1 MEPFLPPDIHFIQRG
16 WVNSNNIVLD
26 GRDGP
31 VIVDTGHIICV
42 EETLQLLRQHG
53 VEPETIQLI
62 VNTHCHWDHLGANGA
77 IRELSGALTA
87 TGSQT
92 AVILRQN
99 DRQAMWLD
107 YFGAE
112 TPPVSVEISWQDGEV
127 VSLGN
132 YDFEVIATPGHAPD
146 SISLYQ
152 PESRL
157 LISADAF
164 HDGDCGILNTAVHGP
179 QVLDEAIDT
188 VSRLKQYDIAV
199 ALPGHGDLIT
209 NPSASLE
216 RLDHK
221 LARFKN
227 NPEKMARH
235 LLRRVAM
242 TGLLLMQP
250 ISRDDFIADAEVRPW
265 PHDYAHLAGFAD
277 SQTMLNHLLDTFVK
291 RGLVIEQDDKLVSLV
306 PR

>member
-1 MEPFLPPDIHFIQRG
+1 MEPFLPPDIHFMQRG
-16 WVNSNNIVLD
+16 WINSNHIILD
-26 GRDGP
+26 GRAGP
-31 VIVDTGHIICV
+31 VIIDTGHIIYV
-42 EETLQLLRQHG
+42 EETLQLLRQVG
-53 VEPETIQLI
+53 VEPAGIQMI

-77 IRELSGALTA
+77 IGELSGAVTA

-112 TPPVSVEISWQDGEV
+112 MPPVSVDITWQDGEV

-146 SISLYQ
+146 AISLYQ
-152 PESRL
+152 PETRL
-157 LISADAF
+157 LISADAL

-179 QVLDEAIDT
+179 QVLDEAIET
-188 VSRLKQYDIAV
+188 VNRLKKYDIAL
-199 ALPGHGDLIT
+199 ALPGHGGLIT
-209 NPSASLE
+209 DPTASLE

-227 NPEKMARH
+227 HPEKMARH

-250 ISRDDFIADAEVRPW
+250 VSREEFITGVLVRPW

-277 SQTMLNHLLDTFVK
+277 PHTMLNHLIDTFIK